1 MRLQERVLIRINNY
15 LPQPRFLQYVCYPE
29 SIGHYQNDPTHRENR
44 AFRQLSFY
52 NLHFVLRGKGYVQ
65 VENQTI
71 ELKAGN
77 GFLYGPDLP
86 QQYYS
91 DVENPWE
98 VLWVH
103 FFGFG
108 LEPLLDGR
116 GTVQAWLFSTGEDQ
130 HIASLFEQLL
140 RCGSVIKQE
149 HEAHIS
155 ALLYELIVD
164 IVQNAEDLHEAPAF
178 GHRQRILKS
187 ADWIRAHSH
196 EPLTLD
202 QIAEVSGY
210 SAYYFSR
217 KFHQLMGR
225 TPIQFVLESRIVKSK
240 QLLTSTHWS
249 VQQISEQV
257 GFAQSSYFIR
267 RFRSAEGITP
277 ERFRQLRG

>member
-1 MRLQERVLIRINNY
+1 M
-15 LPQPRFLQYVCYPE
+15 
-29 SIGHYQNDPTHRENR
+29 
-44 AFRQLSFY
+44 
-52 NLHFVLRGKGYVQ
+52 
-65 VENQTI
+65 
-71 ELKAGN
+71 
-77 GFLYGPDLP
+77 YGPDLP

-91 DVENPWE
+91 DVDNPWE
-98 VLWVH
+98 IFWVH
-103 FFGFG
+103 FFGSG

-116 GTVQAWLFSTGEDQ
+116 GAVQPWLFSIGEEQ
-130 HIASLFEQLL
+130 HVASLFEQLVSS
-140 RCGSVIKQE
+140 GSLLKQA

-164 IVQNAEDLHEAPAF
+164 IVQNTEDLHESPTF

-196 EPLTLD
+196 EPLTLE

-217 KFHQLMGR
+217 MFHQLIGR

-240 QLLTSTHWS
+240 QLLTSTNWS
-249 VQQISEQV
+249 VQHISEQV

-277 ERFRQLRG
+277 EQFRLLRG